1 MNAQAAAQRVPFAGI
16 AISLLVLTSI
26 PGCSRH
32 DSDAPSKTAAQTTYA
47 TPVAAGDALHT
58 AAAAGDAIKLS
69 QVLGPGSVDI
79 LNSGD
84 ANEDRAALQSFVAK
98 YDRMS
103 RWVTMTDGSQVLY
116 IGADNYP
123 FPIPLTKN
131 ASSQWI
137 FDTTAG
143 RDELLARR
151 IGRNELLAIDAST
164 AIANAE
170 EVFYQQSAAGQN
182 HQYTTAILSSPGKHD
197 GLHWETASDEP
208 ASPLGK
214 LGDAARSAAAHVAAD
229 RAPVFDG
236 YAFRILTAQGSGAK
250 GGAKNYLV
258 DGKLKSGFA
267 VLATP
272 VKYQDSGIMSF
283 LVNRDGVVYQ
293 KDLGANTS
301 AIASSIS
308 AYDPADSWTP
318 AE

>member
-1 MNAQAAAQRVPFAGI
+1 MNLSHALQRTSFRGAGAA
-16 AISLLVLTSI
+16 LVLLFSILGCTKHDADATSKN
-26 PGCSRH
+26 
-32 DSDAPSKTAAQTTYA
+32 PSQTTYT
-47 TPVAAGDALHT
+47 TPVAAGEALH
-58 AAAAGDAIKLS
+58 AAAADGDGTKLS
-69 QVLGPGSVDI
+69 QVLGPGAVDI

-84 ANEDRAALQSFVAK
+84 ANEDSAALKSFVAK
-98 YDRMS
+98 YDRMN

-123 FPIPLTKN
+123 FPIPLAKN
-131 ASSQWI
+131 SSSQW
-137 FDTTAG
+137 FFNTPAG
-143 RDELLARR
+143 RDEVLARR

-170 EVFYQQSAAGQN
+170 ELFYKRSPAGPSR
-182 HQYTTAILSSPGKHD
+182 QYTTAILSSPGKQD
-197 GLHWETASDEP
+197 GLHWDTAPDDT

-214 LGDAARSAAAHVAAD
+214 LGDAARVAAAHATPD
-229 RAPVFDG
+229 GSPVFDG
-236 YAFRILTAQGSGAK
+236 YSFRILTAQGPGAK
-250 GGAKNYLV
+250 GGAKSYMVN
-258 DGKLKSGFA
+258 GQLKGGFA

-293 KDLGANTS
+293 KNLGTNTS
-301 AIASSIS
+301 AIAASIS